1 MTIKQAKELKRGSV
15 ILINHITGKDE
26 LARVVRW
33 DERAQGIDYHAISGG
48 GSICKPEHI
57 IKVLD
62 EKPFYESEIWAQA
75 WKEKWNENYKRSR
88 NAL

>member
-15 ILINHITGKDE
+15 ILVNHITGKDE
-26 LARVVRW
+26 IARVVGW
-33 DERAQGIDYHAISGG
+33 DDRAQGIDYHAISGG

-62 EKPFYESEIWAQA
+62 EKPFYESQVWAQA
-75 WKEKWNENYKRSR
+75 QQRRLFNGKNLLEVY
-88 NAL
+88 